1 VKYRFKR
8 RTGKMTNK
16 KLISYKLD
24 RKTIKLV
31 EKLYSEYTTDKSKP
45 ANFQARLYYVLE
57 KAASRFSD

>member
-1 VKYRFKR
+1 
-8 RTGKMTNK
+8 MTNK